1 MLVRILLIVLG
12 LFHVINGALMLV
24 APGLWYTIVPGVID
38 TGPLNQHFIYDIG
51 MAFVASGAMLLLGAR
66 AGRNAATLAAA
77 GATWPALHALI
88 HIEGWATMGFPSDTQ
103 VAISDVIAVVALAA
117 LGVLLAWLRAKGEPA

>member
-1 MLVRILLIVLG
+1 MVVRALLVLLG
-12 LFHVINGALMLV
+12 LFHIINGAFMLV
-24 APGLWYTIVPGVID
+24 APGVWYTMVPGVID

-51 MAFVASGAMLLLGAR
+51 MAFVASGAMLVLGAR
-66 AGRNAATLAAA
+66 AGRAAATLACA

-103 VAISDVIAVVALAA
+103 VAIAEVVGVVALAI
-117 LGVLLAWLRAKGEPA
+117 LGVVLAWLRAKGEPA